1 MILTAEQEMIRDSI
15 RAFAQERL
23 APFAAE
29 WDRDHTF
36 PRDALNELAGLGAL
50 GMVVPEEWGGAGMDY
65 MSLVLALEEIAAGDG
80 ATSTIVS
87 VQNSLPCGILN
98 RFGND
103 AQKEAW
109 LKPLA
114 RGEKLGCFCL
124 TEPHVGSDAAA
135 IRSTA
140 VRDGNEW
147 VLNGVKQFITTGKH
161 ADVAIV
167 FAVTDKAA
175 GKKGITCFLVPA
187 NAPGYQ
193 VGRIEEK
200 MGQKASDT
208 TQILFENCRIP
219 ADSVI
224 GAEGEGYRIALANLE
239 AGRIG
244 IAAQCLGMARAALE
258 AAVKYAQERE
268 SFGKP
273 IFEHQAVNFRLADMA
288 TQLEAARQL
297 VWHAAS
303 LKDAGR
309 PCLKEASMAK
319 LFASEMAERDAVGGL
334 RHSRSWH
341 ATMNAITESESPV
354 IAVLQGG
361 VIGGGLELALAAHYR
376 VAADVRGSL
385 EAIVEAISKLKSDRV
400 SARVIHSGVGEVT
413 ENDVVLAAASNAII
427 LGFHVR
433 AMPGINRLAK
443 QKGVD
448 LRLCSII
455 YDLLQQVEDAM
466 RGQLQPESRE
476 TPLGSAE
483 IIQIFEISK
492 AGKICGCRVTSGVIR
507 VNAKAKV
514 YRDKELIYHGHVA
527 SLKHFK
533 NDVREIKSGLECGIR
548 LDNFEDFEVH
558 DIIEAFDLVQVAPQL

>member
-1 MILTAEQEMIRDSI
+1 MILTAEQELIRDSI

-29 WDRDHTF
+29 WDRNHTF
-36 PRDALNELAGLGAL
+36 PRAALKELAELGAL

-98 RFGND
+98 RFGTD

-114 RGEKLGCFCL
+114 RGEMLGCFCL
-124 TEPHVGSDAAA
+124 TEPHVGSDASA
-135 IRSTA
+135 IRTSA

-208 TQILFENCRIP
+208 TQILFEDCRVP

-224 GAEGEGYRIALANLE
+224 GAEGEGYRIALSNLE

-244 IAAQCLGMARAALE
+244 IASQCLGMARAALE
-258 AAVKYAQERE
+258 AAIKYAQERE

-319 LFASEMAERDAVGGL
+319 LFASEMAERVCSDAIQVHGGYGYV
-334 RHSRSWH
+334 
-341 ATMNAITESESPV
+341 TDFPV
-354 IAVLQGG
+354 ERIYRDVRVCQIYEGASDIQRL
-361 VIGGGLELALAAHYR
+361 VIGRALA
-376 VAADVRGSL
+376 G
-385 EAIVEAISKLKSDRV
+385 
-400 SARVIHSGVGEVT
+400 
-413 ENDVVLAAASNAII
+413 
-427 LGFHVR
+427 
-433 AMPGINRLAK
+433 
-443 QKGVD
+443 
-448 LRLCSII
+448 
-455 YDLLQQVEDAM
+455 
-466 RGQLQPESRE
+466 
-476 TPLGSAE
+476 
-483 IIQIFEISK
+483 
-492 AGKICGCRVTSGVIR
+492 
-507 VNAKAKV
+507 
-514 YRDKELIYHGHVA
+514 
-527 SLKHFK
+527 
-533 NDVREIKSGLECGIR
+533 
-548 LDNFEDFEVH
+548 
-558 DIIEAFDLVQVAPQL
+558 